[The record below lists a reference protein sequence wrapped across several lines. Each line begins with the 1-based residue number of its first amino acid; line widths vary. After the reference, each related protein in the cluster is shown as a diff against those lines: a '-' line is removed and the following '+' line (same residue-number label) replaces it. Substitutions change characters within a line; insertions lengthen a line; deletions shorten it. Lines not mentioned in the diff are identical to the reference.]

1 MRRCPEREDH
11 VKTESFSDIST
22 SQGMPKTSAKLP
34 KDKENQTLLYRF
46 QRAHDPATNFILD
59 FQSPEWQYSGLLLPQ
74 HIQFVTLCYS
84 SLLDLILGVIMTDY
98 VTFLCCFLV
107 STTRYLVVRPKVL
120 LGPDCLICGWKPKS
134 HLPIFLCPQYLYHT
148 LKVIF

>member
-84 SLLDLILGVIMTDY
+84 SLLDLILGGNNDR
-98 VTFLCCFLV
+98 LCYISLLFSCLHYKVFSCKAKSIVRSRLFNLWLKAKV
-107 STTRYLVVRPKVL
+107 SFAYISLSSV
-120 LGPDCLICGWKPKS
+120 S
-134 HLPIFLCPQYLYHT
+134 LPHP
-148 LKVIF
+148 